1 MKHRSLVE
9 FEQTA
14 IFHDLQLKTFFFLLT
29 QPNLFLRVFVVV
41 FFLTERSIRPW
52 ILLGWE
58 NTECNIIIIRRRESL
73 SLNMLDFDSFVTDSI
88 GDCNIPG
95 NATLLYDI
103 KFVRLYS
110 GNRSQ

>member
-1 MKHRSLVE
+1 VLV
-9 FEQTA
+9 F
-14 IFHDLQLKTFFFLLT
+14 
-29 QPNLFLRVFVVV
+29 V
-41 FFLTERSIRPW
+41 FFLIERSIRPW

-58 NTECNIIIIRRRESL
+58 DIECNIIIIIRRRESL

-103 KFVRLYS
+103 KFVGLYS